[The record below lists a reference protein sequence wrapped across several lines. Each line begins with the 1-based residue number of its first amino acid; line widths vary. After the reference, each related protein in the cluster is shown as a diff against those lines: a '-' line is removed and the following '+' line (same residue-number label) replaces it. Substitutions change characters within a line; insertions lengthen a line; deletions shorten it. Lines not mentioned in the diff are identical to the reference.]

1 MADGWR
7 PVHTER
13 LAEKNQNQ
21 PPTMKKKKV
30 AKGNKRQEG
39 IELKSP
45 ENAGSEFREFLR
57 EAIQEAMWNVMREE
71 VESLCGSSHHPEAG
85 AKYRRA
91 GSEEGIMYFHGRKA
105 GLKRP
110 RVRARQADG
119 REREVVLKSYE
130 EARKKK
136 NIEAEIMSFIEEGLS
151 MRSAERVSGK
161 AMSSSEI
168 SRMFIEQSSRRLE
181 ELRSRDL
188 SEDEYYGMM
197 IDGVFM
203 SREQMVVVALGLRRD
218 GSKQILDF
226 QTGSTESYEVV
237 KDLLS
242 RLKARGFKVGGRL
255 YAVLDGAK
263 ALHKGVVEFWPD
275 AVIQDCVI
283 HKERNLYCYLRKTD
297 HAECKRLMKRLRVA
311 EGAVA
316 AREALEEMRGFLKA
330 RNAQALASLEEAGER
345 LIALQLLNVP
355 ATLNVSLLSTNLI
368 ENALLNYRRQTTR
381 VTRWNPKSDQ
391 LERWSATALIWVE
404 RGFRKIKGHEDIGR
418 LMEALKQPPSAP
430 LTRSAARCV
439 PASPLRGAP
448 AAQETASTQR
458 AAEVNSSVDSKSN
471 PLYASI

>member
-1 MADGWR
+1 
-7 PVHTER
+7 
-13 LAEKNQNQ
+13 
-21 PPTMKKKKV
+21 MKKNKAGKS
-30 AKGNKRQEG
+30 NKRQESN
-39 IELKSP
+39 ETKES
-45 ENAGSEFREFLR
+45 ENSKNAGSAFKDFLR
-57 EAIQEAMWNVMREE
+57 EAIQKAMWKVMREE
-71 VESLCGSSHHPEAG
+71 VESLCGSSHYPEVG

-91 GSEEGIMYFHGRKA
+91 GSEDGVMYFHGRKA
-105 GLKRP
+105 RLKRP
-110 RVRARQADG
+110 RVRAQEADG

-161 AMSSSEI
+161 AMSASEI
-168 SRMFIEQSSRRLE
+168 SRMFIEQSSLRLE

-188 SEDEYYGMM
+188 SQGEYYGMM

-203 SREQMVVVALGLRRD
+203 GREQVVIVALGLRSD

-242 RLKARGFKVGGRL
+242 RLRARGFKVGGRL

-297 HAECKRLMKRLRVA
+297 HAECKRLMRRLRVA

-330 RNAQALASLEEAGER
+330 RNAQALASLEESGER

-368 ENALLNYRRQTTR
+368 ENALLNYRRQTGR

-404 RGFRKIKGHEDIGR
+404 RGFRKIKGHEDIWR
-418 LMEALKQPPSAP
+418 LMEALKLPPPGP

-448 AAQETASTQR
+448 AAQETASTHR
-458 AAEVNSSVDSKSN
+458 AAEINSSVDSKNN